1 MVAEAPGRPL
11 VMMLSEGQMN
21 DQKGAIT
28 LAAIFTFWLQERVP
42 TLLPSRA

>member
-11 VMMLSEGQMN
+11 VMMLSEGRMN
-21 DQKGAIT
+21 DRKGAIT
-28 LAAIFTFWLQERVP
+28 LAAIVTFWLQERVP